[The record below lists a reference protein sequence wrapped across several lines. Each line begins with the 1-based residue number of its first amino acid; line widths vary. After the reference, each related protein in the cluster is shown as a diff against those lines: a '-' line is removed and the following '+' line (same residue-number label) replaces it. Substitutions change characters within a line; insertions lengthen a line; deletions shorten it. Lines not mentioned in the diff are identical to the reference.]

1 MPPVSMALACLHFF
15 VAVFHPA
22 SPTACVFVSF
32 VVVPHTH
39 THLVIVIDC
48 QSRHCYMRMWIRMRM
63 RMRIRMRMCLVEVVV
78 VCLVFFSLFFCCLF
92 FFCLAIVAVAYIDIV
107 VKSFKVFIFFSLSP
121 FSQHF
126 AVLSLFCRFH
136 FLFLEQFFVQF
147 IEIKWSRIK
156 KFPVVRFF
164 HWNSHCARH
173 TVRSRMLPHMCG
185 ILSCF
190 FFHNSLIFF

>member
-1 MPPVSMALACLHFF
+1 MLSLASYYDCIFLCVFFSLSLNACTCHMPPVSMALACLHFF
-15 VAVFHPA
+15 VALFHPA

-39 THLVIVIDC
+39 THTHTSC
-48 QSRHCYMRMWIRMRM
+48 HCHWLSVEALLYETVDTDEDEDADKDADVPCWSCC
-63 RMRIRMRMCLVEVVV
+63 CLSWF
-78 VCLVFFSLFFCCLF
+78 FFSLFFCCLF

-136 FLFLEQFFVQF
+136 FLFL
-147 IEIKWSRIK
+147 
-156 KFPVVRFF
+156 
-164 HWNSHCARH
+164 
-173 TVRSRMLPHMCG
+173 
-185 ILSCF
+185 
-190 FFHNSLIFF
+190 